1 MRALRLV
8 GPDEDGTSLIV
19 EAVEAGDSDGSEG
32 ERFTLP
38 LDDRLRSLAKAET
51 DRQSMS
57 PQTGVSADSGGPTPT
72 PREIQVRVRAGE
84 SAEAVAEDA
93 GIPLERVM
101 RFAYPVLQ
109 ERMRVTDEA
118 RRARARRGGDGLLV
132 PFGELIDSR
141 LARHAIDPSSVRW
154 DAFRRE
160 DGGWTV
166 TAWFSSY
173 ERDRSAKFSFALANR
188 TVSALDDT
196 AADLLSDRPVQALQA
211 PPPPVVEPPA
221 QPSEGDWEA
230 GGPPRLTAVPDPG
243 RTGPRAQEASPAI
256 RPPSRRQKAHTRPVP
271 ITDEDELFD
280 QDAFE
285 QQPWHEP
292 PLPFEVGAG
301 RPAAPRQ
308 GAQRPAAPSEAADP
322 AQFSQ
327 SGTAA
332 VAADAVSASPLSE
345 AGLSEAGLSEAGLS
359 EVGQSASV
367 QSEAGPSESAQ
378 PAVGQSEAGQT
389 EAAFA
394 APIAAPAAEFVPV
407 TTHSVPIESDP
418 EQSDPEHSGPAA
430 AESDD
435 SPVSV
440 TAGGGEAAAKRGRRA
455 GEKPRMPSWDDILL
469 GVRHKSD

>member
-19 EAVEAGDSDGSEG
+19 EAVVAGSPEG
-32 ERFTLP
+32 ERFTLA
-38 LDDRLRSLAKAET
+38 LDDRLRGMAKAET
-51 DRQSMS
+51 DRQSA
-57 PQTGVSADSGGPTPT
+57 PAADSGGPTPT

-84 SAEAVAEDA
+84 SAEAVAQDA

-109 ERMRVTDEA
+109 ERFRVTDEA

-141 LARHAIDPSSVRW
+141 LARHGIDPTSVGW

-166 TAWFSSY
+166 IALFDSY
-173 ERDRSAKFSFALANR
+173 GRDVRAKFSFALANR
-188 TVSALDDT
+188 TVSALEDI
-196 AADLLSDRPVQALQA
+196 AADLLSDRPVQALLEPA
-211 PPPPVVEPPA
+211 PPVAEPPA
-221 QPSEGDWEA
+221 QPAEDDWETGA
-230 GGPPRLTAVPDPG
+230 PPRLTAVPDPS
-243 RTGPRAQEASPAI
+243 RSGPRAQEASPAI

-271 ITDEDELFD
+271 ITAEDELFD

-292 PLPFEVGAG
+292 PLPFEVGAA
-301 RPAAPRQ
+301 RTAAPRPRTQ
-308 GAQRPAAPSEAADP
+308 QPAGEVTVEVTGDAADP
-322 AQFSQ
+322 VQVA
-327 SGTAA
+327 GRGGETPAGEPA
-332 VAADAVSASPLSE
+332 AADELSADELSADELSADELSALEVSASSDASSDTSSGVEGE
-345 AGLSEAGLSEAGLS
+345 A
-359 EVGQSASV
+359 
-367 QSEAGPSESAQ
+367 PF
-378 PAVGQSEAGQT
+378 T
-389 EAAFA
+389 
-394 APIAAPAAEFVPV
+394 APIAAPAAEHVP
-407 TTHSVPIESDP
+407 SSAPS
-418 EQSDPEHSGPAA
+418 AA
-430 AESDD
+430 AEPAAEHESGTSAAVED

-440 TAGGGEAAAKRGRRA
+440 AVGAGDAQGKRGRRA